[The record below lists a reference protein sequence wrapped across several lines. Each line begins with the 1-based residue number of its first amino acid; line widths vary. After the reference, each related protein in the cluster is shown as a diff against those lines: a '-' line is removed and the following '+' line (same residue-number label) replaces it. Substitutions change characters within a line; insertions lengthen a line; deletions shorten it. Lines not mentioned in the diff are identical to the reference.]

1 MPPYSA
7 YMYRVAGPRGGRK
20 TQVETLAY
28 PGIAMNRIT
37 GPAAGRSAPLTAHV
51 VSNSAA
57 LCSGLARLS
66 ETGDAGPFQFG
77 FSSIHEGIEPLLAPG
92 IDALIIDIGAGEPAA
107 FDFLRRVVALGP
119 DAPVVSIGADE
130 PALQAEAIEAGAEDC
145 LGFETN
151 SPRALALAIRR
162 AVARRRARES
172 QRTAPATKQAEEK
185 PQVTLIQE
193 TPEAIVI
200 LDSQGIVR
208 FVNSAAQEILGRS
221 SEELVGHS
229 FGLPVDPGEHDVT
242 INRPDGD
249 NRLAEMRI
257 VDTRWGGVPARVAA
271 LNDVTVR
278 RKLEQTMHDAEARS
292 RETRKRSQSFF
303 SNVNHDLRTPLTHI
317 IGFSEMMKNERL
329 GPMGTDRYKEYANDI
344 YSSGTMLLDMIED
357 LLGIAEAE
365 MDHIDLTDEIV
376 NLGQLAEI
384 AVASQRQSAA
394 QEGVTIRVS
403 CPENLPGLRGD
414 ARRLRQGLFR
424 LLAEAV
430 HTAHR
435 GSVIHL
441 TVAEQKAAKGGI
453 SITLTEER
461 DPASLAAEQ
470 ESLPWFDGVED
481 PFVSAED
488 SSAPREESLALS
500 LTRKVMEMH
509 GGSLDVTGA
518 DRGRPGLACDMG
530 MKIGLHF
537 PVERVIR

>member
-1 MPPYSA
+1 MSSFS
-7 YMYRVAGPRGGRK
+7 GPS
-20 TQVETLAY
+20 
-28 PGIAMNRIT
+28 T
-37 GPAAGRSAPLTAHV
+37 GPSTLLTAHV
-51 VSNSAA
+51 VSHSAA
-57 LCSGLARLS
+57 LCAGLVRIS
-66 ETGDAGPFQFG
+66 ETGEAGAFQFH
-77 FSSIHEGIEPLLAPG
+77 FSTVHEGIEPLLVPG
-92 IDALIIDIGAGEPAA
+92 NDALIIDIGTGDPAA

-119 DAPVVSIGADE
+119 DAPVVAIGSDD
-130 PALQAEAIEAGAEDC
+130 PLLQAEAISAGAEDC
-145 LGFETN
+145 LGFETDT
-151 SPRALALAIRR
+151 PRTLGLAIRR
-162 AVARRRARES
+162 AVARRQAREG
-172 QRTAPATKQAEEK
+172 QEVAANVAQDGGK

-208 FVNSAAQEILGRS
+208 FVNGAAQEILGRS
-221 SEELVGHS
+221 AEELVGHN

-292 RETRKRSQSFF
+292 RETRKRTQSFF

-365 MDHIDLTDEIV
+365 MEHIDLTDEIV

-394 QEGVTIRVS
+394 QEGVSIRVT

-441 TVAEQKAAKGGI
+441 RVAESKDAKGRSGL
-453 SITLTEER
+453 SITLSEER
-461 DPASLAAEQ
+461 HPDSLAAEQ
-470 ESLPWFDGVED
+470 EAQPWFDGIED

-488 SSAPREESLALS
+488 SSTPREESLALS
-500 LTRKVMEMH
+500 LTRKVMELH
-509 GGSLDVTGA
+509 GGTLDVRSA
-518 DRGRPGLACDMG
+518 DRSRPGAARDASMH
-530 MKIGLHF
+530 IGLNF
-537 PVERVIR
+537 PAERVIR

>member
-1 MPPYSA
+1 MNSSS
-7 YMYRVAGPRGGRK
+7 GP
-20 TQVETLAY
+20 
-28 PGIAMNRIT
+28 IT
-37 GPAAGRSAPLTAHV
+37 GPSIPLTAHV
-51 VSNSAA
+51 VSHSAA
-57 LCSGLARLS
+57 LCAALARLS
-66 ETGDAGPFQFG
+66 ETGEAGAFQFS
-77 FSSIHEGIEPLLAPG
+77 FSTIHEGLDPLLAPG
-92 IDALIIDIGAGEPAA
+92 IEALIIDLGSGELAA

-119 DAPVVSIGADE
+119 NAPVVAIGADD
-130 PALQAEAIEAGAEDC
+130 PFLQTEAISAGAEDC
-145 LGFETN
+145 LGFEAET
-151 SPRALALAIRR
+151 PRALGLAIRR
-162 AVARRRARES
+162 AVARRQVRDGQEPV
-172 QRTAPATKQAEEK
+172 TAAPQADGK

-221 SEELVGHS
+221 AEELVGHN

-292 RETRKRSQSFF
+292 RETRKRTQSFF

-329 GPMGTDRYKEYANDI
+329 GPIGTDRYKEYANDI

-394 QEGVTIRVS
+394 HEGVSIRVS
-403 CPENLPGLRGD
+403 CPESLPGLRGD

-441 TVAEQKAAKGGI
+441 VVEETKDAKGKRGL
-453 SITLTEER
+453 SVTLSEER
-461 DPASLAAEQ
+461 HPDSLAAEQ
-470 ESLPWFDGVED
+470 EAQPWFDGIED

-500 LTRKVMEMH
+500 LTRKVMELH
-509 GGSLDVTGA
+509 GGRLEVKGA
-518 DRGRPGLACDMG
+518 ISGRPRSMRDASMH
-530 MKIGLHF
+530 IGLHF
-537 PVERVIR
+537 PAERVIR